1 MRASRSGSVRADMDP
16 STFHSTL
23 IATQQLLFPFAD
35 YWPVYVAFVAFVL
48 VLLAM
53 DLGIFHKT
61 PHAVSMR
68 EATMW
73 VCVWMTLATIFC
85 GLLWWYC
92 GERFPRPEWAEVLAA
107 AGYTSPQQAANTI
120 ALEFLTGYIV
130 EQSLS
135 VDNMFVFVVIF
146 GFFAVPPHLQH
157 RVLFYGIMGALV
169 FRAIFIAL
177 GAALIQYHW
186 VVIVFGAFLIF
197 TGLKI
202 MFAAERE
209 QDPEKNPVLKLLRRW
224 IPLTPVFHGQRF
236 FVKEEVAGAASG
248 GKKALRWVGTPLFVA
263 LAMIEVSDII
273 FAVDSVPAIFAI
285 TREPF
290 IVFTSNTF
298 AILGLRS
305 LYFLLAGAAD
315 KFHLLKYGLGIVLT
329 FVGVK
334 MTMPGSWYPE
344 SWGGKFP
351 TEWSLAFIVS
361 VIAGSMILSVVFPKR
376 HAHPVKAG

>member
-1 MRASRSGSVRADMDP
+1 MGARRSGSVPRDMDLSSIP
-16 STFHSTL
+16 ATL
-23 IATQQLLFPFAD
+23 IASQQLLFPFAD

-73 VCVWMTLATIFC
+73 VCIWMTLACIFC
-85 GLLWWYC
+85 GVLWWYC
-92 GERFPRPEWAEVLAA
+92 HDRFPEADRLPSVLAA
-107 AGYTSPQQAANTI
+107 GYSSAEEAANTI
-120 ALEFLTGYIV
+120 ALQFLTGYVV

-146 GFFAVPPHLQH
+146 GFFSIPQHLQH
-157 RVLFYGIMGALV
+157 RVLFYGILGALA
-169 FRAIFIAL
+169 FRAIFIAI
-177 GAALIQYHW
+177 GAALIQYKW

-197 TGLKI
+197 TGMKI
-202 MFAAERE
+202 MFAPERE
-209 QDPEKNPVLKLLRRW
+209 ADPEKNPVLKLLRRW
-224 IPLTPVFHGQRF
+224 VPLTPKFHGQRF
-236 FVKEEVAGAASG
+236 FVKEEAEDPSGG

-329 FVGVK
+329 FVGIK
-334 MTMPGSWYPE
+334 MTMPQSWYPA
-344 SWGGKFP
+344 SWEGHFP
-351 TEWSLAFIVS
+351 IGWSLTFIVT

-376 HAHPVKAG
+376 HAAPAKAH

>member
-1 MRASRSGSVRADMDP
+1 MRPHRSGSVRADMDP
-16 STFHSTL
+16 SPLHSTL
-23 IATQQLLFPFAD
+23 IAAQSLLFPFAD
-35 YWPVYVAFVAFVL
+35 YWPVYVGFVFFVL

-73 VCVWMTLATIFC
+73 VCIWMALAMVFC
-85 GLLWWYC
+85 GVLWWYC
-92 GERFPRPEWAEVLAA
+92 HDRFPQEDRLPSVLAA
-107 AGYTSPQQAANTI
+107 GYASAEEAANTI
-120 ALEFLTGYIV
+120 ALQFLTGYIV

-146 GFFAVPPHLQH
+146 GFFAIPQHLQH
-157 RVLFYGIMGALV
+157 RVLFYGILGALA
-169 FRAIFIAL
+169 FRAIFIAI
-177 GAALIQYHW
+177 GAALIQYKW
-186 VVIVFGAFLIF
+186 VVIVFGVFLIF

-202 MFAAERE
+202 MFAPERE

-224 IPLTPVFHGQRF
+224 MPLTPTFHGQRF
-236 FVKEEVAGAASG
+236 FVKEEVADAAAG
-248 GKKALRWVGTPLFVA
+248 GKRALRWVGTPLFVA

-329 FVGVK
+329 FVGIK
-334 MTMPGSWYPE
+334 MTMPQSWYPA
-344 SWGGKFP
+344 SWEGHFP
-351 TEWSLAFIVS
+351 IGWSLTFIVT

-376 HAHPVKAG
+376 HAHPAKAG

>member
-1 MRASRSGSVRADMDP
+1 MDP
-16 STFHSTL
+16 SSLHSTL
-23 IATQQLLFPFAD
+23 LATQQLLFPFAD
-35 YWPVYVAFVAFVL
+35 YWPVYVGFVFFVL

-73 VCVWMTLATIFC
+73 VCIWMSLALVFC
-85 GLLWWYC
+85 GVLWWYC
-92 GERFPRPEWAEVLAA
+92 HDRFPRPEMAA
-107 AGYTSPQQAANTI
+107 IWKDAGYASAAEAANTV
-120 ALEFLTGYIV
+120 ALQFLTGYIV

-146 GFFAVPPHLQH
+146 GFFAIPQHLQH
-157 RVLFYGIMGALV
+157 RVLFYGILGALA
-169 FRAIFIAL
+169 FRAIFIAI
-177 GAALIQYHW
+177 GAALIQYKW
-186 VVIVFGAFLIF
+186 VVIVFGVFLIF

-202 MFAAERE
+202 MFAPERE
-209 QDPEKNPVLKLLRRW
+209 KDPEKNPVLRLLRRW
-224 IPLTPVFHGQRF
+224 IPLTSQFHGQRF
-236 FVKEEVAGAASG
+236 FVKEEVAGAAAG

-263 LAMIEVSDII
+263 LAMIEVSDVI

-285 TREPF
+285 TKEPF

-329 FVGVK
+329 FVGIK
-334 MTMPGSWYPE
+334 MTMPERWYPA
-344 SWGGKFP
+344 SWEGHFP
-351 TEWSLAFIVS
+351 IGWSLAFIVS
-361 VIAGSMILSVVFPKR
+361 VIAGSMILSVLFPKR
-376 HAHPVKAG
+376 HAHPAKFG